1 MHGCEHLHTH
11 NSFLLPRWRSNCS
24 VGPRIPVRAGHLF
37 VGTEKLASNQVV
49 LIKEERITEVGPAEK
64 MRVPAAAVVIGL
76 SRATVLPGLIDAHT
90 HVFGNSSD
98 FETQRRT
105 GRRRVDLIR
114 KHNHVAPTL
123 YCYQLDR
130 EHGLEKC
137 GGHNMRSLYR
147 WN

>member
-1 MHGCEHLHTH
+1 MVAKISTLIILFCVLFCAFAGAQTPPSEGL
-11 NSFLLPRWRSNCS
+11 
-24 VGPRIPVRAGHLF
+24 IPVRAGHLF

-76 SRATVLPGLIDAHT
+76 SRATVLPGLIDART

-114 KHNHVAPTL
+114 KHNHVA
-123 YCYQLDR
+123 
-130 EHGLEKC
+130 
-137 GGHNMRSLYR
+137 
-147 WN
+147 